1 MNDWTEESRNG
12 NLDDRW
18 NYNTWPYE
26 VDWKKVSIILQTV
39 YLMSFLSYLTTDNMY
54 PKLIA
59 ILKIICFYLASQ
71 NFKKTFKSLFFQKH
85 FFKHYL
91 AWVSFQ

>member
-26 VDWKKVSIILQTV
+26 VDWKKVSKILQN
-39 YLMSFLSYLTTDNMY
+39 MSFLSILRTDKIY
-54 PKLIA
+54 PYPIA
-59 ILKIICFYLASQ
+59 ILKIFIICFYLGPQ
-71 NFKKTFKSLFFQKH
+71 NLKKN
-85 FFKHYL
+85 
-91 AWVSFQ
+91 